1 MFIKTWT
8 GDVQIVAMACDEA
21 VEQELRMKKVK
32 REDTATCAKAKKA
45 KACRSNENKESHQR
59 WL

>member
-32 REDTATCAKAKKA
+32 QEDTATCAKAKKA
-45 KACRSNENKESHQR
+45 KA
-59 WL
+59 